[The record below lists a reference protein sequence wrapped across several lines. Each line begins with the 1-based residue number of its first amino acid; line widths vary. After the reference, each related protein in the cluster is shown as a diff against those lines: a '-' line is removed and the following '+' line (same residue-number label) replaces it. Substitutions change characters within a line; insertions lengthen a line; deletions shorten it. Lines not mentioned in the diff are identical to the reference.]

1 MPYMRETITAGN
13 VIELREYYTPRYNQK
28 GGSRA
33 SHREETAEAQKI
45 VNHRNAERKLR
56 ALLRMNFTTDDWFLT
71 LRFQKGY
78 CITHEEGRK
87 AAKTFIRL
95 LRREYQK
102 NGLELRY
109 IYAIEHKSR
118 TCHLHFALPAVG
130 QIAPSRV
137 RQLWEVSHEKAL
149 SVYFRPMWSG
159 DFATGMANYLLKEY
173 DPKGEHCPKEG
184 DPHPP
189 KGASKFY
196 CSRNLRQPEIV
207 KEIMKRTK
215 IPKEP
220 FIKKGYVLLADTYYS
235 GVCAFTGLEYRSY
248 AMIRGDTPPN
258 RKPSKPSKPK
268 KKPLCRK

>member
-1 MPYMRETITAGN
+1 MPYMRETITAGS
-13 VIELREYYTPRYNQK
+13 VVEVREYYTARYNQK

-56 ALLRMNFTTDDWFLT
+56 SLLRTNFTTDDWFLT
-71 LRFQKGY
+71 LRFKKGY
-78 CITHEEGRK
+78 HITHEEAQK

-95 LRREYQK
+95 IRREYKQHR
-102 NGLELRY
+102 LELRY
-109 IYAIEHKSR
+109 IHVIEHKSR
-118 TCHLHFALPAVG
+118 TCHLHFALPAVR

-137 RQLWEVSHEKAL
+137 RELWGKANEKAL
-149 SVYFRPMWSG
+149 SVDFRPMWSG
-159 DFATGMANYLLKEY
+159 DFATRLASYLLKEY
-173 DPKGEHCPKEG
+173 DPQGEHAPKEG
-184 DPHPP
+184 DPCAP

-207 KEIMKRTK
+207 KEVMKRVK

-220 FIKKGYVLLADTYYS
+220 FVKKGYILLPDTLYS

-248 AMIRGDTPPN
+248 AMIRGDSPP
-258 RKPSKPSKPK
+258 PK
-268 KKPLCRK
+268 EKMKAKKPRRKK

>member
-13 VIELREYYTPRYNQK
+13 VIEVREYYTTRYNQK

-33 SHREETAEAQKI
+33 SRREETAKAQMI
-45 VNHRNAERKLR
+45 VNHRNTERKLR
-56 ALLRMNFTTDDWFLT
+56 ALLRMNFATDDWFLT

-78 CITHEEGRK
+78 YITHEEGRK

-95 LRREYQK
+95 LRREYK
-102 NGLELRY
+102 KHGLELHY

-118 TCHLHFALPAVG
+118 TCHLHFVLPSVQ

-137 RQLWEVSHEKAL
+137 RELWKEANEKAL

-159 DFATGMANYLLKEY
+159 DFASGMAYYLLKEY

-189 KGASKFY
+189 KGSSKFY

-220 FIKKGYVLLADTYYS
+220 FIKKGYVLLPDTLYN

-248 AMIRGDTPPN
+248 AMIRGDSPPE
-258 RKPSKPSKPK
+258 KPK
-268 KKPLCRK
+268 SKKRK